1 MRHHAPTWTLIDAIG
16 IVAGIV
22 VLGALA
28 YPSYLQQVRTLHR
41 ADAKAALLDVAARQE
56 RYFATHHSY
65 SSAPRDFA
73 YAAFPAAIQPGNHVR
88 YRLEVTLPSPT
99 TFVATAVPQGSQT
112 SDGCGAFNLTSQGIQ
127 SVSGSGNVSDCW

>member
-1 MRHHAPTWTLIDAIG
+1 MRHRLPALTLIDAI
-16 IVAGIV
+16 IVVAGIV

-28 YPSYLQQVRTLHR
+28 YPSYLQHARTLHR
-41 ADAKAALLDVAARQE
+41 ADAKAALLDFAAKQK
-56 RYFATHHSY
+56 RYFALHSAY
-65 SSAPRDFA
+65 SGAPRDFA
-73 YAAFPAAIQPGNHVR
+73 DAAFAAAIQPGDQAH

-99 TFVATAVPQGSQT
+99 TYVAAAVPQGSQT